1 MADGTLKVGTITTSS
16 GSGTITI
23 GQSGETVTIPSGATI
38 NMSSATQTGVG
49 GANTPAFKAY
59 YNGAQTISN
68 NTATKIT
75 QYGTEEYDTD
85 NAFASSR
92 FTCPTDKGGRYI
104 FFASLSSDVSSA
116 DASNQFTMSIK
127 KGSTEIGMSSYLRNP
142 YPQIQTFAVDTLS
155 AGDYV
160 EVFFYQNSGSSI
172 SLDGNER
179 VFFSGFRLI
188 E

>member
-1 MADGTLKVGTITTSS
+1 MAITK
-16 GSGTITI
+16 I
-23 GQSGETVTIPSGATI
+23 QSESLNLSDTYDFTGTVTGAG
-38 NMSSATQTGVG
+38 GV
-49 GANTPAFKAY
+49 NTPAFKAY
-59 YNGAQTISN
+59 YSGSQTISN

-104 FFASLSSDVSSA
+104 FFAGLSSNANSA
-116 DASNQFTMSIK
+116 NTSNQFTMTIK

-160 EVFFYQNSGSSI
+160 EVFFYQDSGSSI

-179 VFFSGFRLI
+179 VFFSEFRLTT
-188 E
+188 

>member
-1 MADGTLKVGTITTSS
+1 MAITK
-16 GSGTITI
+16 I
-23 GQSGETVTIPSGATI
+23 QSESLNLADTYDFTGTVTGAG
-38 NMSSATQTGVG
+38 GV
-49 GANTPAFKAY
+49 NTPAFKAY

-68 NTATKIT
+68 NTSTKIT

-104 FFASLSSDVSSA
+104 FFASLSSDATSA
-116 DASNQFTMSIK
+116 DTSNQFTMSIK

-160 EVFFYQNSGSSI
+160 EVFFYQNSGNSI